1 MCDIQYSYSYMSHII
16 DSKFSHQVFAG
27 GVLGFAVATFTAM
40 IAGLGSWFSWLVDS
54 HLHWSFGIQIGYM
67 FSETVW

>member
-40 IAGLGSWFSWLVDS
+40 IAGLGS
-54 HLHWSFGIQIGYM
+54 
-67 FSETVW
+67 